1 MDSKIEGSRRSL
13 ALMRQTLQEDEDLVE
28 IVRLKWVKLIRPGL
42 VFLALFLAALV
53 VLALLP
59 LSFVIRATTS
69 VVILLFGVGFFT
81 YHWLYWK
88 DEFMIITSKR
98 VVLEKGVLS
107 RSTREIPLNK
117 INDVSCQQSL
127 FGRMFHYGN
136 IEIASANVKGPE
148 KIHCIPEPLAIR
160 SLIATVSTKEPAK
173 KQAPENVVPPSPKT
187 GSSFVDDLE
196 RLTVLYQQGM
206 ITTSEFQAAKDM
218 LLQMAPHPSEFGL
231 S

>member
-1 MDSKIEGSRRSL
+1 MDSEIEGSRRSL
-13 ALMRQTLQEDEDLVE
+13 ALLRQTLQEDEDLVE
-28 IVRLKWVKLIRPGL
+28 IVRLKWVKLIRPAL
-42 VFLALFLAALV
+42 VLAALFLAALIV
-53 VLALLP
+53 MFLLP
-59 LSFVIRATTS
+59 LSFTS
-69 VVILLFGVGFFT
+69 REFVSGVILLFGIGFFV

-88 DEFMIITSKR
+88 DEFMLITSKR

-148 KIHCIPEPLAIR
+148 RIHCIPEPLAIR

-173 KQAPENVVPPSPKT
+173 KKPSENPVAPPPKV
-187 GSSFVDDLE
+187 GSNFVDDLE
-196 RLTVLYQQGM
+196 RLTALYQQGM
-206 ITTSEFQAAKDM
+206 ITSSEFQAAKDL
-218 LLQMAPHPSEFGL
+218 LLQIAPHPSEFKP